1 MQGCRFVSF
10 YRDPDPAFNF
20 DQTRLRDPAPK
31 MFKKTKNK
39 PKNRGFLLSKFNF
52 FFLVCGRT
60 FYYSTVN
67 TS

>member
-31 MFKKTKNK
+31 MFKKTK
-39 PKNRGFLLSKFNF
+39 
-52 FFLVCGRT
+52 
-60 FYYSTVN
+60 
-67 TS
+67 TSQKIVLFVE